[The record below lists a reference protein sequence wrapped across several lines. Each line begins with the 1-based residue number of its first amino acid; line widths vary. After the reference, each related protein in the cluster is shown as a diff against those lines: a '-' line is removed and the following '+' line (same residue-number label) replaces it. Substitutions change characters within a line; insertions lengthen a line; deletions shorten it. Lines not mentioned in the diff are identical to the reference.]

1 MFSRTQGAMRGAF
14 ETCKYSM
21 MDDDLFLFLMII
33 EKTDVSGFLNN
44 GAGLTSKIPW
54 TLGYQRFTGAAVKH
68 RLKDHVLPVYVPK
81 EKVRIHFLCS
91 SNSGSHQK
99 GIRNL
104 HASTRW
110 WTICCSPFWQAVDG
124 GELQTSNLQWVL
136 TAVPV
141 LKSLVLGLSFIFWY
155 VSWSVQSL
163 KVLLHRAFF
172 FFLFFF
178 SPSFGVQWGRTVSMA
193 TRMCHLNSFP
203 CSVGDDEVTF
213 FCSWQYF
220 SLLRQK
226 GSRGK
231 KTASRFNAG

>member
-104 HASTRW
+104 HASTR
-110 WTICCSPFWQAVDG
+110 
-124 GELQTSNLQWVL
+124 
-136 TAVPV
+136 
-141 LKSLVLGLSFIFWY
+141 
-155 VSWSVQSL
+155 
-163 KVLLHRAFF
+163 
-172 FFLFFF
+172 
-178 SPSFGVQWGRTVSMA
+178 
-193 TRMCHLNSFP
+193 
-203 CSVGDDEVTF
+203 
-213 FCSWQYF
+213 
-220 SLLRQK
+220 
-226 GSRGK
+226 
-231 KTASRFNAG
+231 